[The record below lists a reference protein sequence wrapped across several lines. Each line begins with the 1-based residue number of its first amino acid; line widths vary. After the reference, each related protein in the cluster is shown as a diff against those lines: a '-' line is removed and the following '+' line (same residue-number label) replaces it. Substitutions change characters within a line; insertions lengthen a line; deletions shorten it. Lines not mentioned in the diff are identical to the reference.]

1 VSKHVRVHK
10 TLVSGGLILSD
21 IGVTLRLEYDKEER
35 GFYFTQTSF
44 IPFTRKA
51 AKNKFFTSK

>member
-1 VSKHVRVHK
+1 VRVHK